1 MALVSLVAWLL
12 LGGCG
17 SVYGQLLEED
27 CGVASVMQAM
37 VAGGEDA
44 ALGTTPWMAHLY
56 ANGQFVCG
64 GSLINHRFVL
74 TAAHCIQPDSVVP
87 IGVRLGEYDTRTVE
101 DCRQGECAPP
111 PTDHAVVNVY
121 RHAFYTSVEY
131 YDIALLKMQ
140 QSVAYTA
147 NIRPICILLD
157 TTVQQRIDS
166 LREYTLTGWG
176 LMWGGQRA
184 SVLQTVNL
192 TQIDRY
198 TCARHGYRIDHTHI
212 CAGDFRR
219 HACVGD
225 SGGPLGATVL
235 YDGQPRY
242 IQFGIVSFG
251 RKPCNGVSVF
261 TNVLAYTPLI
271 QRVLQATQS

>member
-1 MALVSLVAWLL
+1 MDSSSKRTAVSRAL
-12 LGGCG
+12 CG
-17 SVYGQLLEED
+17 PGWP
-27 CGVASVMQAM
+27 AARMQHWEPLSGWRTCTPM
-37 VAGGEDA
+37 DR
-44 ALGTTPWMAHLY
+44 ALRRALHSTGLAH
-56 ANGQFVCG
+56 N
-64 GSLINHRFVL
+64 
-74 TAAHCIQPDSVVP
+74 
-87 IGVRLGEYDTRTVE
+87 VRLGEYDTRTVE

-111 PTDHAVVNVY
+111 PTDHAVLNVY

-140 QSVAYTA
+140 QSVVYTA

-157 TTVQQRIDS
+157 TTVQQRMDS
-166 LREYTLTGWG
+166 LREYTITGWG

-219 HACVGD
+219 YACVGD

-242 IQFGIVSFG
+242 IQFGIVSFA

-261 TNVLAYTPLI
+261 TNVLAYTPWI

>member
-56 ANGQFVCG
+56 ANGQFVFP
-64 GSLINHRFVL
+64 RD
-74 TAAHCIQPDSVVP
+74 TAKIHSEHSVACR
-87 IGVRLGEYDTRTVE
+87 GVRLGEYDTRTVE

-225 SGGPLGATVL
+225 SGSPAM
-235 YDGQPRY
+235 
-242 IQFGIVSFG
+242 
-251 RKPCNGVSVF
+251 
-261 TNVLAYTPLI
+261 A
-271 QRVLQATQS
+271 